1 LGAFGKPQDPRLHLI
16 AGDVGMPT
24 RWIAETLEDP
34 PVSELPLSAS
44 ACALTADGWLSVALQ
59 RLAVMV

>member
-34 PVSELPLSAS
+34 PLSELP
-44 ACALTADGWLSVALQ
+44 
-59 RLAVMV
+59 